1 MEFLANQF
9 GTQFSRNTQP
19 SFLPDIVPNNTQ
31 VINEP
36 SAFDTIKAE
45 LPDINHLTRPENIR
59 ESIQNLKKFS
69 WGWLLSSLVVFI
81 IAEIGI
87 AGLFEAN
94 LFISFIPQSFRY
106 LVEVVSFALSFL
118 IGGLV
123 VGLIS
128 PSVRVLEPA
137 IAAFL
142 SVILLL
148 SNGFFTPNSFAHFS
162 IMKMLI
168 GGSIASAL
176 AAYGARIGEKIEAML
191 GNKAS
196 QDYINKR
203 R

>member
-1 MEFLANQF
+1 MFVEKRRI
-9 GTQFSRNTQP
+9 GPT
-19 SFLPDIVPNNTQ
+19 
-31 VINEP
+31 E
-36 SAFDTIKAE
+36 
-45 LPDINHLTRPENIR
+45 RP
-59 ESIQNLKKFS
+59 
-69 WGWLLSSLVVFI
+69 FI
-81 IAEIGI
+81 IAEIAI